1 MEKLMNHQSRCFF
14 RCVVLVAAAL
24 LFLGCSKEGEERLS
38 PEQKAKITFDSIR
51 AGVFEGSTDIY
62 ANVYNGSN
70 FFVTRIQLRLSTEKG
85 DRDFNMF
92 VMIPPLSSG
101 FGKVEN
107 CYPLAPL
114 KYTVVDVYGS
124 KERPRAKQK

>member
-1 MEKLMNHQSRCFF
+1 MEKLMNHRSRCFLG
-14 RCVVLVAAAL
+14 CAVLVAAAL
-24 LFLGCSKEGEERLS
+24 LFLGCSKEREQTLS
-38 PEQKAKITFDSIR
+38 SDQKAKITFDSIST
-51 AGVFEGSTDIY
+51 GVLEGSRNIY
-62 ANVYNGSN
+62 ANIYNGSN

-124 KERPRAKQK
+124 KERPRAKPK